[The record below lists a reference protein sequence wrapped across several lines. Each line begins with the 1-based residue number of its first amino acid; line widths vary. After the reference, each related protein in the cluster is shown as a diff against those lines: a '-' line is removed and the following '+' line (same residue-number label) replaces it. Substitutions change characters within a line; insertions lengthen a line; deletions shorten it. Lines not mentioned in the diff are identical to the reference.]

1 MFQKRIQISFFSIKN
16 SFKFFLTVKIYDM
29 KTDKKKLKEFFLR
42 EKELKM
48 RKNNFLS
55 YSYRIYKFD

>member
-1 MFQKRIQISFFSIKN
+1 MFKKCIKNSFFSIKN

-29 KTDKKKLKEFFLR
+29 KTVKKKLKEFFQR

-48 RKNNFLS
+48 R
-55 YSYRIYKFD
+55 